1 MTRHSPIPAATFS
14 RSRSLRK
21 AGRTT
26 TPTKHLLFDP
36 RSYEKNSSRRAK
48 CFTTTMVR
56 LLLPPLPPSTTP
68 THTTASMMKDYLDVN
83 FYSIFSEAQ
92 NHADKFLVAFLL
104 IKLYHTSH
112 LNIPQYFEETATN
125 SLFRF
130 RFRRLAYQA
139 WPLLAQ

>member
-1 MTRHSPIPAATFS
+1 MMKRVVCDETFPILHCNFPGS
-14 RSRSLRK
+14 R
-21 AGRTT
+21 AQQ
-26 TPTKHLLFDP
+26 HQ
-36 RSYEKNSSRRAK
+36 
-48 CFTTTMVR
+48 
-56 LLLPPLPPSTTP
+56 PSTCSSTRDLTRRTQVEGQSASQQQWYVYYSLPFPYNTP